1 MRGVTSSSMRKM
13 CDDGYSIPERFDDM
27 ALKTPLRLGTR
38 GSPLARIQ
46 TDMVKALLMERFE
59 DLRAPGMIE
68 VVVISTTGD
77 QIADR
82 PLADIG
88 GKGLFCKE
96 IEAALFDGRIDAG
109 VHSMKDMPTWLP
121 EDLVIAGM
129 LERADP
135 RDALICRKANSIA
148 ELPERAV
155 IGTAS
160 LRRQAQILA
169 KRPDLKAV
177 NFRGSVGTRLSKL
190 DAGEVDATLLACAG
204 LDRLGLPDVPATA
217 LSPEEMLPAVGQG
230 VIGIEC
236 REKDDA
242 LISLFQQIEHRN
254 SSLSVQAE
262 RAMLDVLDGSCHTP
276 IGAYAV
282 IEEEQIHLRGLV
294 ARADGTTCFETE
306 RRGSASDAISLGRDA
321 GQELRDRGGAD
332 LFT

>member
-1 MRGVTSSSMRKM
+1 
-13 CDDGYSIPERFDDM
+13 M
-27 ALKTPLRLGTR
+27 AIKTPIRLGTR

-46 TDMVKALLMERFE
+46 TDMVKDQLMKTFD
-59 DLRAPGMIE
+59 DLREPGAIE

-77 QIADR
+77 QVADR

-96 IEAALFDGRIDAG
+96 IEMALFDGRIDAG

-121 EDLVIAGM
+121 DGLVIASM

-135 RDALICRKANSIA
+135 RDALICRKADSIHG
-148 ELPERAV
+148 LPEGAV
-155 IGTAS
+155 VGTAS
-160 LRRQAQILA
+160 LRRQAQVLA
-169 KRPDLKAV
+169 RRPDLKV
-177 NFRGSVGTRLSKL
+177 INFRGSVGTRLEKL
-190 DAGEVDATLLACAG
+190 DRGEVDATLLARAG
-204 LDRLGLPDVPATA
+204 LDRLGLPDVPASV

-236 REKDDA
+236 RESDDA
-242 LISLFQQIEHRN
+242 LIELFKAIDHGP
-254 SSLSVQAE
+254 SSQSVHAE

-282 IEEEQIHLRGLV
+282 IRDDQLHLRGLV
-294 ARADGTTCFETE
+294 ARADGSAFFEIE
-306 RRGSASDAISLGRDA
+306 RFGPPNDAVVLGRDA

-332 LFT
+332 LLS

>member
-1 MRGVTSSSMRKM
+1 
-13 CDDGYSIPERFDDM
+13 M
-27 ALKTPLRLGTR
+27 AIKTPIRLGTR

-46 TDMVKALLMERFE
+46 TDMVKDRLMDAVE
-59 DLRAPGMIE
+59 DLREPGAIE

-77 QIADR
+77 QVADR

-96 IEAALFDGRIDAG
+96 IETALFDDRIDAG

-121 EDLVIAGM
+121 DGLVIASM

-135 RDALICRKANSIA
+135 RDALICRKADSIA
-148 ELPERAV
+148 ALPEGAV
-155 IGTAS
+155 VGTAS

-169 KRPDLKAV
+169 RRPDLKV
-177 NFRGSVGTRLSKL
+177 INFRGSVGTRLEKL
-190 DAGEVDATLLACAG
+190 DRGEVDATLLARAG
-204 LDRLGLPDVPATA
+204 LDRLGLPDVPASV

-236 REKDDA
+236 RAGDEDLIALFEKID
-242 LISLFQQIEHRN
+242 HGP
-254 SSLSVQAE
+254 SSQSVHAE

-282 IEEEQIHLRGLV
+282 ISADQLHLRGLV
-294 ARADGTTCFETE
+294 ARADGSECFETE
-306 RRGSASDAISLGRDA
+306 RVGPVADAVSLGRDA
-321 GQELRDRGGAD
+321 GQELRDRGGAE
-332 LFT
+332 LFD

>member
-1 MRGVTSSSMRKM
+1 MTTQSSRRYCRKTKH
-13 CDDGYSIPERFDDM
+13 M
-27 ALKTPLRLGTR
+27 ALKTPLKLGTR

-46 TDMVKALLMERFE
+46 TDMVKARLMDVFE
-59 DLRAPGMIE
+59 ELRAPGMIE

-96 IEAALFDGRIDAG
+96 IETALFDGRIDAG

-121 EDLVIAGM
+121 DGLTIACM

-135 RDALICRKANSIA
+135 RDALISRKADSIKT
-148 ELPERAV
+148 LPEGAV
-155 IGTAS
+155 VGTAS

-169 KRPDLKAV
+169 KRPDLKVV
-177 NFRGSVGTRLSKL
+177 NFRGSVGTRLTKL
-190 DAGEVDATLLACAG
+190 DAGEVDATLLARAG
-204 LDRLGLPDVPATA
+204 LDRLALPDVPQSV

-236 REKDDA
+236 REQDEKLIA
-242 LISLFQQIEHRN
+242 LFGKIGHEP
-254 SSLSVQAE
+254 SSLEVTAE

-276 IGAYAV
+276 IGAFAT
-282 IEEEQIHLRGLV
+282 IGDGRLHLRGLV
-294 ARADGTTCFETE
+294 ARADGSECFETE
-306 RRGSASDAISLGRDA
+306 RFGEPADAVSLGRDA

-332 LFT
+332 LFA

>member
-1 MRGVTSSSMRKM
+1 
-13 CDDGYSIPERFDDM
+13 M
-27 ALKTPLRLGTR
+27 ALKTPIRLGTR

-46 TDMVKALLMERFE
+46 TDMVKECLMAGFE
-59 DLRAPGMIE
+59 ELRAPGMIE

-96 IEAALFDGRIDAG
+96 IELALFDGRIDAG

-121 EDLVIAGM
+121 DGLVIAAM

-135 RDALICRKANSIA
+135 RDALICRKADSIKG
-148 ELPERAV
+148 LPEGAV
-155 IGTAS
+155 VGTAS

-169 KRPDLKAV
+169 KRPDLKV
-177 NFRGSVGTRLSKL
+177 INFRGSVGTRLEKL
-190 DAGEVDATLLACAG
+190 DRGEVDATLLASAG
-204 LDRLGLPDVPATA
+204 LDRLALPDVPATV

-236 REKDDA
+236 RQQDEE
-242 LISLFQQIEHRN
+242 LIALFQKIDHQP
-254 SSLSVQAE
+254 SSQAVHAE

-276 IGAYAV
+276 IGAYAT
-282 IEEEQIHLRGLV
+282 IGDGQLHLRGLV
-294 ARADGTTCFETE
+294 ARADGSECFETE
-306 RRGSASDAISLGRDA
+306 RRGSVGDAVALGREA

>member
-1 MRGVTSSSMRKM
+1 
-13 CDDGYSIPERFDDM
+13 M
-27 ALKTPLRLGTR
+27 APKTPLRLGTR

-46 TDMVKALLMERFE
+46 TDMVKAQLMDAFE

-77 QIADR
+77 QVADR

-121 EDLVIAGM
+121 DGLVIASM

-135 RDALICRKANSIA
+135 RDALICRKADSIKG
-148 ELPERAV
+148 LPEGAV
-155 IGTAS
+155 VGTAS

-169 KRPDLKAV
+169 KRPDLKV
-177 NFRGSVGTRLSKL
+177 INFRGSVGTRLKKL
-190 DAGEVDATLLACAG
+190 DDGEVDATLLARAG
-204 LDRLGLPDVPATA
+204 LDRLALPDVPQAI

-236 REKDDA
+236 RQQDEA
-242 LISLFQQIEHRN
+242 LIAMLQKIEHRT
-254 SSLSVQAE
+254 SSLAVQAE
-262 RAMLDVLDGSCHTP
+262 RSMLDVLDGSCHTP
-276 IGAYAV
+276 IGAYAT
-282 IEEEQIHLRGLV
+282 IDGDRMHLRGLV
-294 ARADGTTCFETE
+294 ARADGSECFETE
-306 RRGSASDAISLGRDA
+306 RFGDVGDAVALGRDA

-332 LFT
+332 LLA

>member
-1 MRGVTSSSMRKM
+1 
-13 CDDGYSIPERFDDM
+13 M
-27 ALKTPLRLGTR
+27 AINTPIRLGTR

-46 TDMVKALLMERFE
+46 TDMVRDRLMGAFDALRE
-59 DLRAPGMIE
+59 PGAIE

-96 IEAALFDGRIDAG
+96 IEMALFDGRIDAG

-121 EDLVIAGM
+121 DGLVIASM

-135 RDALICRKANSIA
+135 RDALICRKADSVA
-148 ELPERAV
+148 TLPEGAV
-155 IGTAS
+155 VGTAS

-169 KRPDLKAV
+169 RRPDLKV
-177 NFRGSVGTRLSKL
+177 INFRGSVGTRLEKL
-190 DAGEVDATLLACAG
+190 DRGEVDATLLARAG
-204 LDRLGLPDVPATA
+204 LDRLGLPGVPASV

-230 VIGIEC
+230 VIGVEC
-236 REKDDA
+236 RKEDEA
-242 LISLFQQIEHRN
+242 LIELFETIDHAP
-254 SSLSVQAE
+254 SSQSVHAE

-282 IEEEQIHLRGLV
+282 ISDDQLHLRGLV
-294 ARADGTTCFETE
+294 ARADGSECFETE
-306 RRGSASDAISLGRDA
+306 RSGSAADAVRLGRDA
-321 GQELRDRGGAD
+321 GRELRDRGGAE
-332 LFT
+332 LFD

>member
-1 MRGVTSSSMRKM
+1 M
-13 CDDGYSIPERFDDM
+13 P
-27 ALKTPLRLGTR
+27 LKKPLRLGTR

-46 TDMVKALLMERFE
+46 TDMVKARLMDTFE
-59 DLRAPGMIE
+59 DLRAPGMVE

-77 QIADR
+77 QVADR

-96 IEAALFDGRIDAG
+96 IETALFDGRIDAG

-121 EDLVIAGM
+121 DGLKIACM

-135 RDALICRKANSIA
+135 RDALISRKADSIKG
-148 ELPERAV
+148 LPAGAV

-169 KRPDLKAV
+169 RRPDLKV
-177 NFRGSVGTRLSKL
+177 INFRGSVGTRLKKL
-190 DAGEVDATLLACAG
+190 DEGEVDATLLARAG
-204 LDRLGLPDVPATA
+204 LDRLALKDVPQAV

-230 VIGIEC
+230 VIGVEC
-236 REKDDA
+236 RADDDD
-242 LISLFQQIEHRN
+242 LLTLFAGIDHRL
-254 SSLSVQAE
+254 SSLAVHAE

-276 IGAYAV
+276 IGAYAI
-282 IEEEQIHLRGLV
+282 IEEDRLHLRGLV
-294 ARADGTTCFETE
+294 ARANGSEYFETE
-306 RRGSASDAISLGRDA
+306 RFGPAGDAIALGHDA

-332 LFT
+332 LFA

>member
-1 MRGVTSSSMRKM
+1 
-13 CDDGYSIPERFDDM
+13 M
-27 ALKTPLRLGTR
+27 APNTPIRLGTR

-46 TDMVKALLMERFE
+46 TDMVKALLMERVE
-59 DLRAPGMIE
+59 DLREPGMIE

-77 QIADR
+77 QVADR

-96 IEAALFDGRIDAG
+96 IEMALFDGRIDAG

-121 EDLVIAGM
+121 DGLVIAAM

-135 RDALICRKANSIA
+135 RDALICRKADSIRG
-148 ELPERAV
+148 LPAGAV
-155 IGTAS
+155 VGTAS

-169 KRPDLKAV
+169 RRPDLKV
-177 NFRGSVGTRLSKL
+177 INFRGSVGTRLEKL
-190 DAGEVDATLLACAG
+190 DRGEVDATLLARAG
-204 LDRLGLPDVPATA
+204 LDRLGLPDVPAA
-217 LSPEEMLPAVGQG
+217 VLSPEEMLPAVGQG

-236 REKDDA
+236 RQQDEDLIALFEKID
-242 LISLFQQIEHRN
+242 HGP
-254 SSLSVQAE
+254 SSRAVRAE

-282 IEEEQIHLRGLV
+282 ISDDRLHLRGLV
-294 ARADGTTCFETE
+294 ARADGTECFETE
-306 RRGSASDAISLGRDA
+306 RFGAPADAVAVGRDA

-332 LFT
+332 LLA